1 MTIKVHSPRNS
12 CIKDC
17 YSQRTWIW
25 ANRFDIDDAEMAT
38 NLLHSYMSWAGQTSK
53 YWSSYGILTPG
64 GNEGEYYF
72 MIAEALYVGTSEE
85 EGDYSS
91 FENTFKE
98 IFPKNRIF
106 EDTKMFDTFHQKT
119 LNQDPEPIGTV
130 SPMVNLLSVF
140 INQTMSTVRINCF
153 KEIYIIIQHTDV
165 INIFN

>member
-1 MTIKVHSPRNS
+1 
-12 CIKDC
+12 
-17 YSQRTWIW
+17 
-25 ANRFDIDDAEMAT
+25 
-38 NLLHSYMSWAGQTSK
+38 MSWAGQTSK

-165 INIFN
+165 INGAPPIHRVLKHQQRKNRVFKHRLPKTSIGNKIDCPKHRSSKTSTA